1 MKRKRELEQG
11 REKIGRRL
19 HLEEKVSLILWG
31 CLQLLVEMEEEMAMG
46 GGGDKV
52 GSSGSRCISWHI
64 YIRFSNEYGSC

>member
-46 GGGDKV
+46 G
-52 GSSGSRCISWHI
+52 
-64 YIRFSNEYGSC
+64 